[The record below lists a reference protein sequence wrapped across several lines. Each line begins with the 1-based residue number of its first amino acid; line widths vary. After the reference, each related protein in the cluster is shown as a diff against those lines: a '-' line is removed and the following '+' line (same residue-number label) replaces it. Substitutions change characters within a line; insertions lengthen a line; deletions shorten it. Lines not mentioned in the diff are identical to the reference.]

1 MTAGTAPQSPAHAP
15 TRPRRRRRWLRWT
28 IIGVAGFAVL
38 VAALVAAGIK
48 LQPTPAPLTLPT
60 TVTTP
65 VGPLDG
71 TYRTAAGSIAGFR
84 IQQRVMGLSSD
95 VVGRTE
101 DVTGTVTIADGQATT
116 ARLRVGLLALT
127 SGDAKPA
134 PQFGISLDTQRY
146 PDAAISLT
154 QPVTLDP
161 AFSFGTTVTANASGV
176 LTLHGIAR
184 HVTVAVSLRRDGTNI
199 DVAGSF
205 PVTFTDYSI
214 AGPNGYAAFGSLSDH
229 GVAEFLLILQRS

>member
-1 MTAGTAPQSPAHAP
+1 MTAGTAPQPSTHAP
-15 TRPRRRRRWLRWT
+15 TGPRRRRRWLRWT

-38 VAALVAAGIK
+38 AAALVAAAIK
-48 LQPTPAPLTLPT
+48 LQPTPAPLALPA
-60 TVTTP
+60 TVTAP
-65 VGPLDG
+65 VGPPDG
-71 TYRTAAGSIAGFR
+71 TYRAVAGSIAGFR
-84 IQQRVMGLSSD
+84 IQQRVVGLSSD

-134 PQFGISLDTQRY
+134 PQFGISLDTPRY

-154 QPVTLDP
+154 RPVTLDP
-161 AFSFGTTVTANASGV
+161 AFSSGTTVSAHASGV

-184 HVTVAVSLRRDGTNI
+184 PVTVAVSVRRDGTNI

-205 PVTFTDYSI
+205 PVTLTDYSI
-214 AGPNGYAAFGSLSDH
+214 ARPKGYGALGSLSDH
-229 GVAEFLLILQRS
+229 GLAEFLLILKHA